1 LAVVSVSRFE
11 KYNPGMSDPK
21 PKRARKPKQ
30 RPTVLIVDDIDDN
43 RIVLRT
49 FLEKDHD
56 CRVLEAGD
64 GKKALKLAV
73 QESPALIL
81 MDIGIPKYG
90 GLVVVEQMRKRR
102 KLRDIPI
109 VAVTAYDSPGLRLDA
124 EKAGITEYVTKPPNP
139 ERFRKL
145 IDKYLK

>member
-1 LAVVSVSRFE
+1 
-11 KYNPGMSDPK
+11 MSDPK
-21 PKRARKPKQ
+21 PKRVQKPNPRQ
-30 RPTVLIVDDIDDN
+30 TVLIVDDIDDN
-43 RIVLRT
+43 RSILRT

-56 CRVLEAGD
+56 CRVLEAAD
-64 GKKALKLAV
+64 GKKALTLAL

-90 GLVVVEQMRKRR
+90 GLVVVKQMRKRR
-102 KLRDIPI
+102 KLRGIPI

-139 ERFRKL
+139 DMFRKL